1 MYHSWLQQTS
11 SIPDFAMGQW
21 AIDDDPAGIRSHPYS
36 TSASTNPLRYSSIKT
51 LNEVHNIG
59 EVWANMLHNVL
70 AALVS
75 AHGFTSSALTNASGT
90 SGNQVFMHLFIDA
103 LALQPCNP
111 TFVTARDAWIQAD
124 ANRYAGANKCT
135 IWKAFASKGLGV
147 NAKNYVDDS
156 SVPSGC

>member
-1 MYHSWLQQTS
+1 MRYSWLTKTTS
-11 SIPDFAMGQW
+11 AVPDFVMGQYVIND
-21 AIDDDPAGIRSHPYS
+21 AAGIRNYPYS

-59 EVWANMLHNVL
+59 EIWANLLHNVY

-75 AHGFTSSALTNASGT
+75 AHGFSSTARTDPTSTA
-90 SGNQVFMHLFIDA
+90 GNVVYMHLFLDS

-111 TFVTARDAWIQAD
+111 TFLTARNAWIQAD

-135 IWKAFASKGLGV
+135 LWKAFASKGLGV
-147 NAKNYVDDS
+147 NAANHNDDS
-156 SVPSGC
+156 TLPSGC